1 MPLYE
6 YRCKKCDATFELL
19 LYGGDEAR
27 CPSCASQDLVRLLS
41 VTAVGK
47 GKDAAAAAGPCG
59 SCSEAPGC
67 GFKN

>member
-1 MPLYE
+1 MPVYE

-27 CPSCASQDLVRLLS
+27 CPECASKDLARLLS

-47 GKDAAAAAGPCG
+47 GKEAAAASPCG
-59 SCSEAPGC
+59 SCADAPAC
-67 GFKN
+67 GFKS